1 MGMNFLASLILAAA
15 LAPQAP
21 PSPRAPD
28 PAPGQAPAAAP
39 RTYVIGP
46 QDELSITVFGEPELT
61 NKFRVENDG
70 FLTFPYLEKIAAA
83 GKTLNELEATIT
95 AMLKNGYIANP
106 QVRVE
111 VDQYKSQSVF
121 VTGQVRSPNEYT
133 MTGSSMTLMQALAM
147 AGSPTADASTEVIVS
162 RKSPGGGD
170 NQIIRVNLRDLEL
183 GQKDLQLQD
192 GDVIN
197 VPKAQTFFVDGY
209 VRNPGSYVL
218 DYGMTVQQAI
228 ALAGGLN
235 ERGST
240 RDIKASRLVNG
251 KLVDVDVSLE
261 DLVQPGDTIKIRAR
275 FF

>member
-1 MGMNFLASLILAAA
+1 
-15 LAPQAP
+15 
-21 PSPRAPD
+21 
-28 PAPGQAPAAAP
+28 
-39 RTYVIGP
+39 
-46 QDELSITVFGEPELT
+46 
-61 NKFRVENDG
+61 
-70 FLTFPYLEKIAAA
+70 
-83 GKTLNELEATIT
+83 
-95 AMLKNGYIANP
+95 
-106 QVRVE
+106 
-111 VDQYKSQSVF
+111 
-121 VTGQVRSPNEYT
+121 
-133 MTGSSMTLMQALAM
+133 M